1 MGLKKLWAICY
12 LCSWEKR
19 SDFVHSPRGE
29 VLWMNFLPYRSPL
42 TQLLMFKKIEN
53 HARWKTFYYFFPWHK
68 RRRACERE
76 RSKKPQNLF
85 WMNND
90 FSLTSL
96 TQSSRRSSIIKLTI
110 TMVLDNFYI
119 EKAKNELRETES
131 RKSQSLAQFREW
143 INKHSFLRDV
153 RQGNFH

>member
-1 MGLKKLWAICY
+1 MK
-12 LCSWEKR
+12 
-19 SDFVHSPRGE
+19 
-29 VLWMNFLPYRSPL
+29 NFLL
-42 TQLLMFKKIEN
+42 
-53 HARWKTFYYFFPWHK
+53 FFFRGTNEEEHV
-68 RRRACERE
+68 RE
-76 RSKKPQNLF
+76 SEAKKPQNLF

-96 TQSSRRSSIIKLTI
+96 TQSTRRSSIIKLTI

>member
-1 MGLKKLWAICY
+1 MWDKNHKK
-12 LCSWEKR
+12 
-19 SDFVHSPRGE
+19 
-29 VLWMNFLPYRSPL
+29 NFLL
-42 TQLLMFKKIEN
+42 I
-53 HARWKTFYYFFPWHK
+53 FFSWHQQ

-76 RSKKPQNLF
+76 RSKKPKNLF

-90 FSLTSL
+90 FSLFFHITSL
-96 TQSSRRSSIIKLTI
+96 IQSSRRSSIIKLTI